1 MGGNPSLIQVGLAL
15 GFGVAYGA
23 AVHQSGYLYPSLKQL
38 RRQAVARVIIG
49 HYHGAAPW
57 LHTVEVHKPLRSSTQ
72 HDSRKVIVAEDIWYL
87 LGSGS
92 YDYGVG
98 TKLDYPLTL
107 QDAKEVPL
115 VKAERIG
122 VVEDSNVGEV
132 VQCLGQLRR
141 KLESCAA
148 LTLDQWRI
156 PVYVGVGP

>member
-15 GFGVAYGA
+15 GYGA

-87 LGSGS
+87 LGPGS

-115 VKAERIG
+115 VKAEGIG
-122 VVEDSNVGEV
+122 VVEDTDVREFF
-132 VQCLGQLRR
+132 QCLDESLRNLKTR
-141 KLESCAA
+141 STFRLAF
-148 LTLDQWRI
+148 R
-156 PVYVGVGP
+156 